1 MVSMNM
7 SLIDHTS
14 EITIVMLHREWGAGC
29 HHAEC
34 GAHTA
39 VTVEG
44 QGVGLGTR
52 VQMELCICHEL
63 PLYVTLACFQGS
75 PHSLPIYIAHSA
87 TVLQPLPPAHLLST
101 VIS

>member
-1 MVSMNM
+1 MVSVNM

-44 QGVGLGTR
+44 QGVGLHGDR
-52 VQMELCICHEL
+52 
-63 PLYVTLACFQGS
+63 
-75 PHSLPIYIAHSA
+75 
-87 TVLQPLPPAHLLST
+87 ST
-101 VIS
+101 DGVVYMP